1 MAIERRPMRE
11 QVIDELLERL
21 GTGRFTPGETIN
33 EVQLA
38 EDLGVSRT
46 PLREAL
52 ISLEREGII
61 VSERGRGFR
70 FVPTSAAQLR
80 DLTEVII
87 ALECLALRSSDRE
100 HLTRIAPELL
110 ERAREFSAP
119 EAKHGAIERYDVQW
133 HAFLL
138 SGCRN
143 TRLMELIDSLKLSLH
158 RYERAIVGDQ
168 DIMARSAEEHERI
181 AQCLLNGDVE
191 GAATALET
199 NWTSGMKRIIE
210 RLVS

>member
-21 GTGRFTPGETIN
+21 GTGRFTPGEAIN
-33 EVQLA
+33 EVHLA

-70 FVPTSAAQLR
+70 FVPAGAGQLR
-80 DLTEVII
+80 DLTAIII
-87 ALECLALRSSDRE
+87 AMETLALRLSDPE
-100 HLTRIAPELL
+100 HLTAIAPELL
-110 ERAREFSAP
+110 ERARAFSAP
-119 EAKHGAIERYDVQW
+119 QAEHGAIERYDVSW

-143 TRLMELIDSLKLSLH
+143 SRLMDLIESLKLSLH
-158 RYERAIVGDQ
+158 RYERAVVGDQ
-168 DIMARSAEEHERI
+168 EIMARSAEEHERI
-181 AQCLLNGDVE
+181 AQCLLDGDLE
-191 GAATALET
+191 GAVRALET
-199 NWTSGMKRIIE
+199 NWNSGMERILE
-210 RLVS
+210 RLSS

>member
-11 QVIDELLERL
+11 QVIDELLELLGAGRL
-21 GTGRFTPGETIN
+21 TPGVAIN

-70 FVPTSAAQLR
+70 FVPAGAGQLR
-80 DLTEVII
+80 DLTEIII
-87 ALECLALRSSDRE
+87 AMECLALRLSDRD
-100 HLTRIAPELL
+100 HLAAIAPALL
-110 ERAREFSAP
+110 ERARAFSAP
-119 EAKHGAIERYDVQW
+119 QAEHGAIERYDVQW

-138 SGCRN
+138 SGCHN
-143 TRLMELIDSLKLSLH
+143 ARLKELIESLKLSLH
-158 RYERAIVGDQ
+158 RYERAVVGDQ
-168 DIMARSAEEHERI
+168 EILERSAEEHERI
-181 AQCLLNGDVE
+181 AQALVDGDLE
-191 GAATALET
+191 GAAAALEA
-199 NWTSGMKRIIE
+199 NWTSGMQRILE
-210 RLVS
+210 RLPS